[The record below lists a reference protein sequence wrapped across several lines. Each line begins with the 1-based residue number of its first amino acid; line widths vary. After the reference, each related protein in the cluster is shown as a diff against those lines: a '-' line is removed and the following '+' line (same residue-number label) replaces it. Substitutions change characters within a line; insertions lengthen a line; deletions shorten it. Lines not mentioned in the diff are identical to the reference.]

1 MKCLDANMHNHAT
14 TTYYI
19 ILNTF
24 KRLGKL
30 KCEYEGTQI
39 KESSK
44 TTPLQLVKKE
54 REETK

>member
-24 KRLGKL
+24 KKLGKL
-30 KCEYEGTQI
+30 KSEYEGTQI
-39 KESSK
+39 KESMAI
-44 TTPLQLVKKE
+44 TPLD
-54 REETK
+54 